1 MPDWYAQPLTTLAFL
16 WRVERAD
23 GVALGFTSHDRDLT
37 RDGFVY
43 RAAPGMV
50 PSAIRLSGGF
60 EADDVD
66 LDGALTSGAFTED
79 DLRAGRWDG
88 ARLVLSA
95 VDWADADAEAVVLV
109 RGTFGSVA
117 LRDGSF
123 SVGLRGVASAFD
135 AAVAE
140 ETSPSC
146 RATLGDRRCRVDLA
160 GRRHGLRVVAVA
172 GSAVTLETGFAD
184 GIFAGG
190 SLRWIDGPRAGTIE
204 RVLASAGTGVTLAEP
219 VVVALSVSGPV
230 AVELVEGCDRQLGTC
245 RDRFANVANF
255 RGEPH
260 LPGNDLLTRYGG

>member
-50 PSAIRLSGGF
+50 PSAIRLSDGF
-60 EADDVD
+60 ETDDVD
-66 LDGALTSGAFTED
+66 LDGALTSGAFTEE

-95 VDWADADAEAVVLV
+95 VDWGDSDAVAVVLV

-117 LRDGSF
+117 LRDGAF

-140 ETSPSC
+140 ETSPAC

-160 GRRHGLRVVAVA
+160 GRRHTARVTVMA
-172 GSAVTLETGFAD
+172 GSAATLDASFAD

-190 SLRWIDGPRAGTIE
+190 SLRWIDGPRAGIVE
-204 RVLASAGTGVTLAEP
+204 RVLASVGTVVTLAEP
-219 VVVALSVSGPV
+219 VVVPVPV
-230 AVELVEGCDRQLGTC
+230 AVELVHGCDRQLGTC
-245 RDRFANVANF
+245 RDRFANVINF
-255 RGEPH
+255 QGEPH